1 MTVDNLIANASLLDG
16 LVKNQAKQAGAALN
30 QGPRELGNTEG
41 SFDTAL
47 QNAVNDSQKETGE
60 LLHTASSG
68 SDCTD
73 NFEGGWQ
80 DLPRHDPEIAALLQM
95 LGQEN
100 ANVKTKLED
109 LKGLPPEFLTVLQ
122 DFGSAQSTGQTS
134 LQNLGDHVAEG
145 QTVLQYFGSTQSISK
160 GFTTPAPGQ
169 PSLKNLGDHVA
180 EGQTLLQYF
189 GSMQSSVQGVIG
201 PASGLNDRTPQAN
214 QLITGLVPDQL
225 NDAFAGRTILS
236 AELVDIQAPSENAV
250 RELVGSRGDVPILNN
265 LAAVQATSLRTGTLA
280 GSVEISLPAK
290 EPEVFATGLA
300 TYLRVLKT
308 EGGTEARLQ
317 LSPIELGRLAI
328 TIQSEGEETRV
339 SFVVENSQARSA
351 VESSL
356 PRLRDMLEQSGL
368 SLSDAEVTE
377 KNPNEKDTEHKADS
391 HNEDSLDDDIQ
402 SDQPTTAFSAD
413 SSSLVDAYA

>member
-1 MTVDNLIANASLLDG
+1 MTVDNFIANASLLDG
-16 LVKNQAKQAGAALN
+16 LVKNQAKQAGAASN
-30 QGPRELGNTEG
+30 QGPRELENTEG

-73 NFEGGWQ
+73 NFEDGWQ
-80 DLPRHDPEIAALLQM
+80 DLPRHDPEIAALLQ
-95 LGQEN
+95 LFGQEN
-100 ANVKTKLED
+100 ANGKTRLED

-122 DFGSAQSTGQTS
+122 HFGSAQSTSQTS
-134 LQNLGDHVAEG
+134 LQ
-145 QTVLQYFGSTQSISK
+145 
-160 GFTTPAPGQ
+160 
-169 PSLKNLGDHVA
+169 NLGDHVA

-189 GSMQSSVQGVIG
+189 GSMQSSAQGVIG

-280 GSVEISLPAK
+280 GSVEVSLPAK

-328 TIQSEGEETRV
+328 TIQTEGEETRV

-377 KNPNEKDTEHKADS
+377 KHPNKKDTEHKADS

-402 SDQPTTAFSAD
+402 SDQLTTAFSAD

>member
-1 MTVDNLIANASLLDG
+1 MTVDNFIANASVLDG
-16 LVKNQAKQAGAALN
+16 LVKNQPKQAGAASN
-30 QGPRELGNTEG
+30 QGLRELENTEG

-47 QNAVNDSQKETGE
+47 KNAVNDSQKDTGE
-60 LLHTASSG
+60 LLHTTSCG
-68 SDCTD
+68 SDYTD
-73 NFEGGWQ
+73 NFEDGWQ
-80 DLPRHDPEIAALLQM
+80 DLPKHDPEIAALLQ
-95 LGQEN
+95 LFGQEN
-100 ANVKTKLED
+100 SNGKARLED

-122 DFGSAQSTGQTS
+122 HFGAAQSTSQTS
-134 LQNLGDHVAEG
+134 LQ
-145 QTVLQYFGSTQSISK
+145 
-160 GFTTPAPGQ
+160 
-169 PSLKNLGDHVA
+169 NLGDHVA

-189 GSMQSSVQGVIG
+189 GSIQSSAQGIIG
-201 PASGLNDRTPQAN
+201 PAPGLNNRTPPAN
-214 QLITGLVPDQL
+214 QLIIGLLPDQL
-225 NDAFAGRTILS
+225 NDAFTGRNILS
-236 AELVDIQAPSENAV
+236 AELVDIQVPSESAV

-280 GSVEISLPAK
+280 GSVEISLLAK

-328 TIQSEGEETRV
+328 TIQTEGEETRV

-377 KNPNEKDTEHKADS
+377 KHPNEKDTEHKADS
-391 HNEDSLDDDIQ
+391 HNEDGLDDDIQ

-413 SSSLVDAYA
+413 SSLLVDAYA

>member
-1 MTVDNLIANASLLDG
+1 MRDHPLTSSSTPH
-16 LVKNQAKQAGAALN
+16 
-30 QGPRELGNTEG
+30 PRTLSTTSSRPQCVTRCHGGTHRPSE
-41 SFDTAL
+41 A
-47 QNAVNDSQKETGE
+47 
-60 LLHTASSG
+60 HTPERSRVAQQSGGGRLPNHRPKRSTTTNKPLRRRSAASSG

-73 NFEGGWQ
+73 NFEDGWQ
-80 DLPRHDPEIAALLQM
+80 DLPRHDPEIAALLQ
-95 LGQEN
+95 LFGQEN
-100 ANVKTKLED
+100 ANGKTRLED

-145 QTVLQYFGSTQSISK
+145 QT
-160 GFTTPAPGQ
+160 
-169 PSLKNLGDHVA
+169 
-180 EGQTLLQYF
+180 LLQYF
-189 GSMQSSVQGVIG
+189 GSMQSSAQSVIG

-280 GSVEISLPAK
+280 GSVEVSLPAK

-328 TIQSEGEETRV
+328 TIQTEGEETRV

-377 KNPNEKDTEHKADS
+377 KHPNKKDTEHKADS

-402 SDQPTTAFSAD
+402 SDQLTTAFSAD

>member
-1 MTVDNLIANASLLDG
+1 MTVDNFIANASLLDG
-16 LVKNQAKQAGAALN
+16 LVKNQAKQAGAASN
-30 QGPRELGNTEG
+30 QGPRELENTEG

-73 NFEGGWQ
+73 NFEDGWQ
-80 DLPRHDPEIAALLQM
+80 DLPRHDPEIAALLQ
-95 LGQEN
+95 LFGQEN
-100 ANVKTKLED
+100 ANGKTRLED

-145 QTVLQYFGSTQSISK
+145 QT
-160 GFTTPAPGQ
+160 
-169 PSLKNLGDHVA
+169 
-180 EGQTLLQYF
+180 LLQYF
-189 GSMQSSVQGVIG
+189 GSMQSSAQGVIG

-236 AELVDIQAPSENAV
+236 AELVDIQAPSESAV

-328 TIQSEGEETRV
+328 TIQTEGEETRV

-377 KNPNEKDTEHKADS
+377 KHPNKKDTEHKADS

-402 SDQPTTAFSAD
+402 SDQLTTAFSAD

>member
-1 MTVDNLIANASLLDG
+1 MTVDNFIANASLLDG
-16 LVKNQAKQAGAALN
+16 LVKNQAKQADAASN
-30 QGPRELGNTEG
+30 QGPRELENTEG

-73 NFEGGWQ
+73 NFEDGWQ
-80 DLPRHDPEIAALLQM
+80 DLPRHDPEIAALLQ
-95 LGQEN
+95 LFGQEN
-100 ANVKTKLED
+100 ANGKTRLED

-122 DFGSAQSTGQTS
+122 HFGSAQSTSQAS
-134 LQNLGDHVAEG
+134 LQ
-145 QTVLQYFGSTQSISK
+145 
-160 GFTTPAPGQ
+160 
-169 PSLKNLGDHVA
+169 NLGDHVA

-189 GSMQSSVQGVIG
+189 GSMQSSAQGVIG

-280 GSVEISLPAK
+280 GSVEVSLPAK

-328 TIQSEGEETRV
+328 TIQTEGEETRV

-377 KNPNEKDTEHKADS
+377 KHPNKKDTEHKADS

-402 SDQPTTAFSAD
+402 SDQLTTAFSAD

>member
-1 MTVDNLIANASLLDG
+1 MTVDNFIANASLLDG
-16 LVKNQAKQAGAALN
+16 LVKNQAKQAGAASN
-30 QGPRELGNTEG
+30 QGPRELENTEG

-60 LLHTASSG
+60 LLHNASSG

-73 NFEGGWQ
+73 NFEDGWQ
-80 DLPRHDPEIAALLQM
+80 DLPRHDPEIAALLQ
-95 LGQEN
+95 LFGQEN
-100 ANVKTKLED
+100 ANGKTRLED

-122 DFGSAQSTGQTS
+122 HFGSAQSTSQAS
-134 LQNLGDHVAEG
+134 LQ
-145 QTVLQYFGSTQSISK
+145 
-160 GFTTPAPGQ
+160 
-169 PSLKNLGDHVA
+169 NLGDHVA

-189 GSMQSSVQGVIG
+189 GSMQSSAQSVIG

-225 NDAFAGRTILS
+225 NEALASRTILS
-236 AELVDIQAPSENAV
+236 AELVDIQVPSESAV

-280 GSVEISLPAK
+280 GSVEVSLPAK

-328 TIQSEGEETRV
+328 TIQTEGEETRV

-377 KNPNEKDTEHKADS
+377 KHPNKKDTEHKADS

-402 SDQPTTAFSAD
+402 SDQLTTAFSAD

>member
-1 MTVDNLIANASLLDG
+1 MTVDNFIANASVLDG
-16 LVKNQAKQAGAALN
+16 LVKNPAKQAGTASN
-30 QGPRELGNTEG
+30 QGLRELENTEG

-47 QNAVNDSQKETGE
+47 KNAVNDSQKETGE
-60 LLHTASSG
+60 LLHTTSSG

-73 NFEGGWQ
+73 NFEDGWQ
-80 DLPRHDPEIAALLQM
+80 DLPRHDPEIAALLQ
-95 LGQEN
+95 LFGQEN
-100 ANVKTKLED
+100 AKGKTRPED
-109 LKGLPPEFLTVLQ
+109 LKGLPPEFLTVLR
-122 DFGSAQSTGQTS
+122 DFGSAQSTSQTS
-134 LQNLGDHVAEG
+134 LQNLGD
-145 QTVLQYFGSTQSISK
+145 Y
-160 GFTTPAPGQ
+160 
-169 PSLKNLGDHVA
+169 VA

-189 GSMQSSVQGVIG
+189 GSIQSSAQGIIG
-201 PASGLNDRTPQAN
+201 TAPGLNDRTPPAN
-214 QLITGLVPDQL
+214 QLITGLLPDQL
-225 NDAFAGRTILS
+225 NDAFTGRNILS
-236 AELVDIQAPSENAV
+236 AELVDIQAPKENAAV
-250 RELVGSRGDVPILNN
+250 ELVGSRGDVPVLNN
-265 LAAVQATSLRTGTLA
+265 LATVQTTSLRTGALA
-280 GSVEISLPAK
+280 GGSVEISLPAK

-328 TIQSEGEETRV
+328 TIQTEGDETRV

-377 KNPNEKDTEHKADS
+377 KHPNEKDTEHKANS

-402 SDQPTTAFSAD
+402 LDQPTTAFSAD
-413 SSSLVDAYA
+413 SSLLVDAYA

>member
-1 MTVDNLIANASLLDG
+1 MTVDNFIANASLLDG

-30 QGPRELGNTEG
+30 QGPRELENTEG

-73 NFEGGWQ
+73 NFEDGWQ
-80 DLPRHDPEIAALLQM
+80 DLPRHDPEIAALLQ
-95 LGQEN
+95 LFGQEN
-100 ANVKTKLED
+100 ANGKTRLED

-145 QTVLQYFGSTQSISK
+145 QT
-160 GFTTPAPGQ
+160 
-169 PSLKNLGDHVA
+169 
-180 EGQTLLQYF
+180 LLQYF
-189 GSMQSSVQGVIG
+189 GSMQSSAQSVIG

-214 QLITGLVPDQL
+214 QLITGLVPYQL

-280 GSVEISLPAK
+280 GSVEVSLPAK

-328 TIQSEGEETRV
+328 TIQTEGEETRV

-377 KNPNEKDTEHKADS
+377 KHPNKKDTEHKADS

-402 SDQPTTAFSAD
+402 SDQLTTAFSAD

>member
-1 MTVDNLIANASLLDG
+1 MTVDNFIANASLLDG
-16 LVKNQAKQAGAALN
+16 LVKNQAKQAGAASN
-30 QGPRELGNTEG
+30 PGPRELENTEG

-73 NFEGGWQ
+73 NFEDGWQ
-80 DLPRHDPEIAALLQM
+80 DLPRHDPEIAALLQ
-95 LGQEN
+95 LFGQEN
-100 ANVKTKLED
+100 ANGKTRLED

-122 DFGSAQSTGQTS
+122 HFGSAQSTSQAS
-134 LQNLGDHVAEG
+134 LQ
-145 QTVLQYFGSTQSISK
+145 
-160 GFTTPAPGQ
+160 
-169 PSLKNLGDHVA
+169 NLGDHVA

-189 GSMQSSVQGVIG
+189 GSMQSSAQSVIG

-225 NDAFAGRTILS
+225 NEALASRTILS
-236 AELVDIQAPSENAV
+236 AELVDIQVPSESAV

-328 TIQSEGEETRV
+328 TIQTEGEETRV

-377 KNPNEKDTEHKADS
+377 KHPNEKDTEHKADS

-413 SSSLVDAYA
+413 SSLLVDAYA

>member
-1 MTVDNLIANASLLDG
+1 MTVDNFIANASLLDG
-16 LVKNQAKQAGAALN
+16 LVKNQAKQAGAASN
-30 QGPRELGNTEG
+30 PGPRELENTEG

-73 NFEGGWQ
+73 NFEDGWQ
-80 DLPRHDPEIAALLQM
+80 DLPRHDPEIAALLQ
-95 LGQEN
+95 LFGQEN
-100 ANVKTKLED
+100 ANGKTRLED

-145 QTVLQYFGSTQSISK
+145 QT
-160 GFTTPAPGQ
+160 
-169 PSLKNLGDHVA
+169 
-180 EGQTLLQYF
+180 LLQYF
-189 GSMQSSVQGVIG
+189 GSMQSSAQSVIG

-236 AELVDIQAPSENAV
+236 AELVDIQVPSESAV

-328 TIQSEGEETRV
+328 TIQTEGEETRV

-377 KNPNEKDTEHKADS
+377 KHPNEKDTEHKADS

-402 SDQPTTAFSAD
+402 SDQLTTAFSAD

>member
-1 MTVDNLIANASLLDG
+1 MTVDNFIANASVLDG
-16 LVKNQAKQAGAALN
+16 LVKNQPKQVGAASN
-30 QGPRELGNTEG
+30 QGLRELENTEG

-47 QNAVNDSQKETGE
+47 KNAVNDSQKETGE
-60 LLHTASSG
+60 LLHTTSCG

-73 NFEGGWQ
+73 NFEDGWQ
-80 DLPRHDPEIAALLQM
+80 DLPRHDPEIAALLQ
-95 LGQEN
+95 LFGQEN
-100 ANVKTKLED
+100 AKGKTRLED

-122 DFGSAQSTGQTS
+122 HLGSAQSTSQTS
-134 LQNLGDHVAEG
+134 LQ
-145 QTVLQYFGSTQSISK
+145 
-160 GFTTPAPGQ
+160 
-169 PSLKNLGDHVA
+169 NLGDHVA

-189 GSMQSSVQGVIG
+189 GSMQSSAQGVIG
-201 PASGLNDRTPQAN
+201 PASGLNDRTPPAN
-214 QLITGLVPDQL
+214 QLITGLLPDQL
-225 NDAFAGRTILS
+225 NEAFAGRNIVS
-236 AELVDIQAPSENAV
+236 AELLDIQAPKENAA
-250 RELVGSRGDVPILNN
+250 RELVGSRGDVPVLNN
-265 LAAVQATSLRTGTLA
+265 LATVQTTSLRTGALA
-280 GSVEISLPAK
+280 SGSVEISLPAK

-328 TIQSEGEETRV
+328 TIQTEGDETRV

-377 KNPNEKDTEHKADS
+377 KHPNEKDTEHKANS

-402 SDQPTTAFSAD
+402 LDQPTMAVSAD
-413 SSSLVDAYA
+413 SSLLVDAYA

>member
-1 MTVDNLIANASLLDG
+1 MTVDNFIVNASVLDG
-16 LVKNQAKQAGAALN
+16 LVKNQPKQSGAASN
-30 QGPRELGNTEG
+30 QGPRELENTEG
-41 SFDTAL
+41 SFDSAL
-47 QNAVNDSQKETGE
+47 KRAVNDSQKETGE
-60 LLHTASSG
+60 LLHTTSCG

-73 NFEGGWQ
+73 NFEDGWQ
-80 DLPRHDPEIAALLQM
+80 DLPGHDPEIAALLQ
-95 LGQEN
+95 LFGQEN
-100 ANVKTKLED
+100 ANGKTRLED
-109 LKGLPPEFLTVLQ
+109 LKGLSSEYLTVLQ
-122 DFGSAQSTGQTS
+122 DFGSAQSTSQTS
-134 LQNLGDHVAEG
+134 LQ
-145 QTVLQYFGSTQSISK
+145 
-160 GFTTPAPGQ
+160 
-169 PSLKNLGDHVA
+169 NLGDHVA

-189 GSMQSSVQGVIG
+189 GSMQSSAQGVTG
-201 PASGLNDRTPQAN
+201 PASGLNDRTPLAN

-225 NDAFAGRTILS
+225 NDAFSGRTALS
-236 AELVDIQAPSENAV
+236 AEPLNIQAPSENAV

-265 LAAVQATSLRTGTLA
+265 LAAVQATSLRTGILA

-328 TIQSEGEETRV
+328 TIQTEGEETRV

-377 KNPNEKDTEHKADS
+377 KHPNEKDTEHKADS

-402 SDQPTTAFSAD
+402 LDQPTMAVSAD
-413 SSSLVDAYA
+413 SSLLVDAYA

>member
-1 MTVDNLIANASLLDG
+1 MTVDNFIANASVLDG
-16 LVKNQAKQAGAALN
+16 LVKNQPKQVGTASN
-30 QGPRELGNTEG
+30 QGLRELENTEG

-47 QNAVNDSQKETGE
+47 KNAVNDSQKETGE
-60 LLHTASSG
+60 LLHTTSCG

-73 NFEGGWQ
+73 NFEDGWQ
-80 DLPRHDPEIAALLQM
+80 DLPRHDPEIAALLQ
-95 LGQEN
+95 LFGQEN
-100 ANVKTKLED
+100 AKGKTRLED

-122 DFGSAQSTGQTS
+122 HLGSAQSTSQTS
-134 LQNLGDHVAEG
+134 LQ
-145 QTVLQYFGSTQSISK
+145 
-160 GFTTPAPGQ
+160 
-169 PSLKNLGDHVA
+169 NLGDHVA

-189 GSMQSSVQGVIG
+189 GSIQSSAQGIAG
-201 PASGLNDRTPQAN
+201 TAPGLNDRTPPAN
-214 QLITGLVPDQL
+214 QLITGLLPDQL
-225 NDAFAGRTILS
+225 NDAFTGRNILS
-236 AELVDIQAPSENAV
+236 AELLDIQAPKENAA
-250 RELVGSRGDVPILNN
+250 REFVGSRGDVPVLNN
-265 LAAVQATSLRTGTLA
+265 LATVQTTSLRTGALA
-280 GSVEISLPAK
+280 GGSVEISLPAK

-328 TIQSEGEETRV
+328 TIQTEGDETRV

-377 KNPNEKDTEHKADS
+377 KHPNEKDTEHKANS

-402 SDQPTTAFSAD
+402 LDQPTMAVSAD
-413 SSSLVDAYA
+413 SSLLVDAYA

>member
-1 MTVDNLIANASLLDG
+1 MTVDNFIANASVLDG
-16 LVKNQAKQAGAALN
+16 LVKNQPKQVGTASN
-30 QGPRELGNTEG
+30 QGLRELENTEG

-47 QNAVNDSQKETGE
+47 KNAVNDSQKETGE

-73 NFEGGWQ
+73 NFEDGWQ
-80 DLPRHDPEIAALLQM
+80 DLPRHDPEIAALLQ
-95 LGQEN
+95 LFGQEN
-100 ANVKTKLED
+100 AKGKTRPED
-109 LKGLPPEFLTVLQ
+109 LKGLPPEFLTVLR
-122 DFGSAQSTGQTS
+122 DFGSAQSTSQTS
-134 LQNLGDHVAEG
+134 LQ
-145 QTVLQYFGSTQSISK
+145 
-160 GFTTPAPGQ
+160 
-169 PSLKNLGDHVA
+169 NLGDHVA

-189 GSMQSSVQGVIG
+189 GSIQSSAQGIIG
-201 PASGLNDRTPQAN
+201 TAPGLNDRTPPAN
-214 QLITGLVPDQL
+214 QLITGLLPDQL
-225 NDAFAGRTILS
+225 NDAFTGRNILS
-236 AELVDIQAPSENAV
+236 AELVDIQVPSESAV

-328 TIQSEGEETRV
+328 TIQTEGEETRV

-377 KNPNEKDTEHKADS
+377 KHPNEKDTEHKANS

-402 SDQPTTAFSAD
+402 LDQPTMAVSAD
-413 SSSLVDAYA
+413 SSLLVDAYA

>member
-1 MTVDNLIANASLLDG
+1 MTVDNFIANASVLDG
-16 LVKNQAKQAGAALN
+16 LVKNQPKQVGTASN
-30 QGPRELGNTEG
+30 QGLRDLENTEG

-47 QNAVNDSQKETGE
+47 KNAVNDSQKETGE
-60 LLHTASSG
+60 LLHTTSCG

-73 NFEGGWQ
+73 NFEDGWQ
-80 DLPRHDPEIAALLQM
+80 DLPRHDPEIAALLQ
-95 LGQEN
+95 LFGQEN
-100 ANVKTKLED
+100 AKGKTRLED

-122 DFGSAQSTGQTS
+122 HLGSAQSTSQTS
-134 LQNLGDHVAEG
+134 LQ
-145 QTVLQYFGSTQSISK
+145 
-160 GFTTPAPGQ
+160 
-169 PSLKNLGDHVA
+169 NLGDHVA

-189 GSMQSSVQGVIG
+189 GSIQSIGQGVTG
-201 PASGLNDRTPQAN
+201 PAPGLNDRTPPAN
-214 QLITGLVPDQL
+214 QLITGLLPDQL
-225 NDAFAGRTILS
+225 NDAFTGRNILS
-236 AELVDIQAPSENAV
+236 AELLDIQAPKENAA
-250 RELVGSRGDVPILNN
+250 RELVGSRGDVPVLNN
-265 LAAVQATSLRTGTLA
+265 LATVQTTSLRTGALA
-280 GSVEISLPAK
+280 SGSVEISLPAK

-328 TIQSEGEETRV
+328 TIQTEGDETRV
-339 SFVVENSQARSA
+339 SFVVENSQARSV

-377 KNPNEKDTEHKADS
+377 KHPNEKDTEQKANS

-402 SDQPTTAFSAD
+402 LDQPTMAVSAD
-413 SSSLVDAYA
+413 SSLLVDAYA

>member
-1 MTVDNLIANASLLDG
+1 MTVDNFIANASLLDG
-16 LVKNQAKQAGAALN
+16 LVKNQAKQAGAASN
-30 QGPRELGNTEG
+30 QGPRELENTEG

-73 NFEGGWQ
+73 NFEDGWQ
-80 DLPRHDPEIAALLQM
+80 DLPRHDPEIAALLQ
-95 LGQEN
+95 LFGQEN
-100 ANVKTKLED
+100 ANGKTRLED

-145 QTVLQYFGSTQSISK
+145 QT
-160 GFTTPAPGQ
+160 
-169 PSLKNLGDHVA
+169 
-180 EGQTLLQYF
+180 LLQYF
-189 GSMQSSVQGVIG
+189 GSMQSSAQGVIG

-280 GSVEISLPAK
+280 GSVEVSLPAK

-328 TIQSEGEETRV
+328 TIQTEGEETRV

-377 KNPNEKDTEHKADS
+377 KHPNKKDTEHKADS

-402 SDQPTTAFSAD
+402 SDQLTTAFSAD

>member
-1 MTVDNLIANASLLDG
+1 MTVDNFIANASLLDG
-16 LVKNQAKQAGAALN
+16 LVKNQAKQAGAASN
-30 QGPRELGNTEG
+30 QGPRELENTEG

-73 NFEGGWQ
+73 NFEDGWQ
-80 DLPRHDPEIAALLQM
+80 DLPRHDPEIAALLQ
-95 LGQEN
+95 LFGQEN
-100 ANVKTKLED
+100 ANGKTRLED

-145 QTVLQYFGSTQSISK
+145 QT
-160 GFTTPAPGQ
+160 
-169 PSLKNLGDHVA
+169 
-180 EGQTLLQYF
+180 LLQYF
-189 GSMQSSVQGVIG
+189 GSMQSSAQSVIG

-280 GSVEISLPAK
+280 GSVEVSLPAK

-328 TIQSEGEETRV
+328 TIQTEGEETRV

-377 KNPNEKDTEHKADS
+377 KHPNKKDTEHKADS

-402 SDQPTTAFSAD
+402 SDQLTTAFSAD

>member
-1 MTVDNLIANASLLDG
+1 MTVDNFIANASVLDG
-16 LVKNQAKQAGAALN
+16 LVKNQPKQVGAATN
-30 QGPRELGNTEG
+30 QGPRELESTEG

-60 LLHTASSG
+60 LLQTASSG

-73 NFEGGWQ
+73 NFEDGWQ
-80 DLPRHDPEIAALLQM
+80 DLPRHDPEIAALLQ
-95 LGQEN
+95 LFGQEN
-100 ANVKTKLED
+100 ANGKTRLED

-122 DFGSAQSTGQTS
+122 HFGSAQSTSQAS
-134 LQNLGDHVAEG
+134 LQ
-145 QTVLQYFGSTQSISK
+145 
-160 GFTTPAPGQ
+160 
-169 PSLKNLGDHVA
+169 NLGDHVA

-189 GSMQSSVQGVIG
+189 GSMQSSAQGVIG
-201 PASGLNDRTPQAN
+201 RASDLNDRTPQVN

-236 AELVDIQAPSENAV
+236 AELVDIQAPSESAV

-328 TIQSEGEETRV
+328 TIQTEGEETRV

-377 KNPNEKDTEHKADS
+377 KHPNEKDTEHKADS

-413 SSSLVDAYA
+413 SSLLVDAYA

>member
-1 MTVDNLIANASLLDG
+1 MTVDNFIANASVLDG
-16 LVKNQAKQAGAALN
+16 LLKNQPKQAVASSN
-30 QGPRELGNTEG
+30 QGLRELENTEG

-47 QNAVNDSQKETGE
+47 KNAVTDSQKETGE
-60 LLHTASSG
+60 FLHTTSCG

-73 NFEGGWQ
+73 NFEDGWQ
-80 DLPRHDPEIAALLQM
+80 DLPRHDPEIAALLQLFGQENANGKARLEDLSGLPPLLQL

-100 ANVKTKLED
+100 ANGKTRLED
-109 LKGLPPEFLTVLQ
+109 LSGLPPEFLTALQ
-122 DFGSAQSTGQTS
+122 GFGSAQSASQTS

-145 QTVLQYFGSTQSISK
+145 QTLLQHFGSIQSIAQGVS
-160 GFTTPAPGQ
+160 GPAP
-169 PSLKNLGDHVA
+169 
-180 EGQTLLQYF
+180 
-189 GSMQSSVQGVIG
+189 
-201 PASGLNDRTPQAN
+201 GLNDRAPLAN
-214 QLITGLVPDQL
+214 QLITELLPDQL
-225 NDAFAGRTILS
+225 NAAFTGRTIVS
-236 AELVDIQAPSENAV
+236 TELLDIQTPKDNAA

-265 LAAVQATSLRTGTLA
+265 LAAMQTTSLRTGTLA
-280 GSVEISLPAK
+280 GGAEISLPVK

-328 TIQSEGEETRV
+328 TIQTEGDETRV

-377 KNPNEKDTEHKADS
+377 KYPNEKDTEHKADS
-391 HNEDSLDDDIQ
+391 HNEDSLDDDTQ
-402 SDQPTTAFSAD
+402 SDQPTTAVSAD
-413 SSSLVDAYA
+413 SSLLVDAYA

>member
-1 MTVDNLIANASLLDG
+1 MTVDNFIANASVLDG
-16 LVKNQAKQAGAALN
+16 LVKNQPKQVGAATN
-30 QGPRELGNTEG
+30 QGLRELENTEG
-41 SFDTAL
+41 SFDAAL
-47 QNAVNDSQKETGE
+47 KNAVNDSQKETGE

-73 NFEGGWQ
+73 NFEDGWQ
-80 DLPRHDPEIAALLQM
+80 DLPRHDPEIAALLQ
-95 LGQEN
+95 LFGQEN
-100 ANVKTKLED
+100 ANGKTRLED

-122 DFGSAQSTGQTS
+122 HFGSAQSTSQAS
-134 LQNLGDHVAEG
+134 LQ
-145 QTVLQYFGSTQSISK
+145 
-160 GFTTPAPGQ
+160 
-169 PSLKNLGDHVA
+169 NLGDHVA

-189 GSMQSSVQGVIG
+189 GSMQSSAQGVIG
-201 PASGLNDRTPQAN
+201 RASDLNDRTPQVN

-236 AELVDIQAPSENAV
+236 AELVDIQAPSESAV

-328 TIQSEGEETRV
+328 TIQTEGEETRV

-377 KNPNEKDTEHKADS
+377 KHPNEKDTEHKADS

-413 SSSLVDAYA
+413 SSLLVDAYA

>member
-1 MTVDNLIANASLLDG
+1 MTVDNFIANASLLDG

-30 QGPRELGNTEG
+30 QGPRELENTEG

-73 NFEGGWQ
+73 NFEDGWQ
-80 DLPRHDPEIAALLQM
+80 DLPRHDPEIAALLQ
-95 LGQEN
+95 LFGQEN
-100 ANVKTKLED
+100 ANGKTRLED

-145 QTVLQYFGSTQSISK
+145 QT
-160 GFTTPAPGQ
+160 
-169 PSLKNLGDHVA
+169 
-180 EGQTLLQYF
+180 LLQYF
-189 GSMQSSVQGVIG
+189 GSMQSSAQSVIG

-280 GSVEISLPAK
+280 GSVEVSLPAK

-328 TIQSEGEETRV
+328 TIQTEGEETRV

-377 KNPNEKDTEHKADS
+377 KHPNKKDTEHKADS

-402 SDQPTTAFSAD
+402 SDQLTTAFSAD

>member
-1 MTVDNLIANASLLDG
+1 MTVDNFIANVSVLDG
-16 LVKNQAKQAGAALN
+16 LVKNQVKQASAASN
-30 QGPRELGNTEG
+30 QGPRGLENTEG

-60 LLHTASSG
+60 FLHTASCGSG
-68 SDCTD
+68 CTD
-73 NFEGGWQ
+73 NFEDGWQ
-80 DLPRHDPEIAALLQM
+80 DLPRHDPEIAALLQ
-95 LGQEN
+95 LFGQEN
-100 ANVKTKLED
+100 ANGKTRLED
-109 LKGLPPEFLTVLQ
+109 LKALPPEFLTVLR
-122 DFGSAQSTGQTS
+122 DFGSAQSTSQTS
-134 LQNLGDHVAEG
+134 LQ
-145 QTVLQYFGSTQSISK
+145 
-160 GFTTPAPGQ
+160 
-169 PSLKNLGDHVA
+169 NLGDHVA

-189 GSMQSSVQGVIG
+189 GSIQSIGQGVTG
-201 PASGLNDRTPQAN
+201 PAPGRNDRAPSAN
-214 QLITGLVPDQL
+214 KLITELLPDQF
-225 NDAFAGRTILS
+225 NDAFTGRTVLS
-236 AELVDIQAPSENAV
+236 TELLDVQAPKENAV
-250 RELVGSRGDVPILNN
+250 RELVGSRGDAPILNN
-265 LAAVQATSLRTGTLA
+265 FVTAQTTSLRTGTLPG
-280 GSVEISLPAK
+280 GSVEISLSAK

-328 TIQSEGEETRV
+328 TIQTEGDETRV

-377 KNPNEKDTEHKADS
+377 KHPNEKDTEHKANS

-402 SDQPTTAFSAD
+402 LDQPTMAVSAD
-413 SSSLVDAYA
+413 SSLLVDAYA

>member
-1 MTVDNLIANASLLDG
+1 MTVDNFIANASLPDG
-16 LVKNQAKQAGAALN
+16 LVKNPAKQAGAASN
-30 QGPRELGNTEG
+30 QGPRELENTEV

-73 NFEGGWQ
+73 NFEDGWQ
-80 DLPRHDPEIAALLQM
+80 DLPRHDPEIAALLQ
-95 LGQEN
+95 LFGQEN
-100 ANVKTKLED
+100 ANGKTRLED

-122 DFGSAQSTGQTS
+122 HFGSAQSTSQAS
-134 LQNLGDHVAEG
+134 LQ
-145 QTVLQYFGSTQSISK
+145 
-160 GFTTPAPGQ
+160 
-169 PSLKNLGDHVA
+169 NLGDHVA

-189 GSMQSSVQGVIG
+189 GSMQSSAQGVIG
-201 PASGLNDRTPQAN
+201 PASGLNDRTPQTN

-236 AELVDIQAPSENAV
+236 AELVDIQAPSESAV

-328 TIQSEGEETRV
+328 TIQTEGEETRV

-377 KNPNEKDTEHKADS
+377 KHPNKKDTEHKADS

-402 SDQPTTAFSAD
+402 SDQLTTAFSAD
-413 SSSLVDAYA
+413 SSLLVDAYA

>member
-1 MTVDNLIANASLLDG
+1 MTVDNFIANASVLDG
-16 LVKNQAKQAGAALN
+16 LVKNQPKQAGAASN
-30 QGPRELGNTEG
+30 QGLRELENTEG

-47 QNAVNDSQKETGE
+47 KNAVNDSQKDTGE
-60 LLHTASSG
+60 LLHTTSCG
-68 SDCTD
+68 SDYTD
-73 NFEGGWQ
+73 NFEDGWQ
-80 DLPRHDPEIAALLQM
+80 DLPKYDPEIAALLQ
-95 LGQEN
+95 LFGQEN
-100 ANVKTKLED
+100 SNGKARLED

-122 DFGSAQSTGQTS
+122 HFGAAQSTSQTS
-134 LQNLGDHVAEG
+134 LQ
-145 QTVLQYFGSTQSISK
+145 
-160 GFTTPAPGQ
+160 
-169 PSLKNLGDHVA
+169 NLGDHVA

-189 GSMQSSVQGVIG
+189 GSIQSSAQGIIG
-201 PASGLNDRTPQAN
+201 PAPGLNNRTPPAN
-214 QLITGLVPDQL
+214 QLIIGLLPDQL
-225 NDAFAGRTILS
+225 NDAFTGRNILS
-236 AELVDIQAPSENAV
+236 AELVDIQVPSESAV

-265 LAAVQATSLRTGTLA
+265 LAAVQAPSLRTGTLA
-280 GSVEISLPAK
+280 GSVEISLLAK

-328 TIQSEGEETRV
+328 TIQTEGEETRV

-377 KNPNEKDTEHKADS
+377 KHPNEKDTEHKADS
-391 HNEDSLDDDIQ
+391 HNEDGLDDDIQ

-413 SSSLVDAYA
+413 SSLLVDAYA

>member
-1 MTVDNLIANASLLDG
+1 MTVDNFIANVSVLDG
-16 LVKNQAKQAGAALN
+16 LVKNQVKQASAASN
-30 QGPRELGNTEG
+30 QGPRELENTEG

-60 LLHTASSG
+60 LLHTASCGSG
-68 SDCTD
+68 CTD
-73 NFEGGWQ
+73 NFEDGWQ
-80 DLPRHDPEIAALLQM
+80 DLPRHDPEIAALLQ
-95 LGQEN
+95 LFGQEN
-100 ANVKTKLED
+100 ANGKTRLED
-109 LKGLPPEFLTVLQ
+109 LKALPPELLTVLR
-122 DFGSAQSTGQTS
+122 DFGSAQSTSQTS

-145 QTVLQYFGSTQSISK
+145 QT
-160 GFTTPAPGQ
+160 
-169 PSLKNLGDHVA
+169 
-180 EGQTLLQYF
+180 LLEYF
-189 GSMQSSVQGVIG
+189 GSMQSIGQGVTG
-201 PASGLNDRTPQAN
+201 PAPGRNDRAPLAN
-214 QLITGLVPDQL
+214 ELITELLPDQF
-225 NDAFAGRTILS
+225 NDAFTGRTVLS
-236 AELVDIQAPSENAV
+236 AELLDVQAPKENAV

-265 LAAVQATSLRTGTLA
+265 LATVQTTSLRTGALA
-280 GSVEISLPAK
+280 GGSVEISLPAK

-328 TIQSEGEETRV
+328 TIQTEGDETRV

-377 KNPNEKDTEHKADS
+377 KHPNEKDTEHKANS

-402 SDQPTTAFSAD
+402 LDQPTMAVSGD
-413 SSSLVDAYA
+413 SSLLVDAYA

>member
-1 MTVDNLIANASLLDG
+1 MTVDNFIANASVLDG
-16 LVKNQAKQAGAALN
+16 LVKNQPKQVGTASN
-30 QGPRELGNTEG
+30 QGLRERENTEG

-47 QNAVNDSQKETGE
+47 KNAVNDSQKETGE
-60 LLHTASSG
+60 LLHTTSCG

-73 NFEGGWQ
+73 NFEDGWQ
-80 DLPRHDPEIAALLQM
+80 DLPRHDPEIAALLQ
-95 LGQEN
+95 LFGQEN
-100 ANVKTKLED
+100 AKGKTRPED
-109 LKGLPPEFLTVLQ
+109 LKALPPEFLTVLR
-122 DFGSAQSTGQTS
+122 DFGSAQSTSQTS
-134 LQNLGDHVAEG
+134 LQNLGD
-145 QTVLQYFGSTQSISK
+145 Y
-160 GFTTPAPGQ
+160 
-169 PSLKNLGDHVA
+169 VA

-189 GSMQSSVQGVIG
+189 GSIQSSVQGIIG
-201 PASGLNDRTPQAN
+201 TAPGLNDRTPPAN
-214 QLITGLVPDQL
+214 QLITGLLPDQL
-225 NDAFAGRTILS
+225 NDAFTGRNILS
-236 AELVDIQAPSENAV
+236 AELVDIQAPKENAA
-250 RELVGSRGDVPILNN
+250 RELVGSRGDVPVLNN
-265 LAAVQATSLRTGTLA
+265 LTTVQTTSLRTGALA
-280 GSVEISLPAK
+280 GGSVEISLPAK

-328 TIQSEGEETRV
+328 TIQTEGDETRV

-377 KNPNEKDTEHKADS
+377 KNPNEKDTEYKADS

-402 SDQPTTAFSAD
+402 SDQPTMAVSAD
-413 SSSLVDAYA
+413 SSLLVDAYA

>member
-1 MTVDNLIANASLLDG
+1 MTVDNFIVNASVLDG
-16 LVKNQAKQAGAALN
+16 LVKNQPKQSGAASN
-30 QGPRELGNTEG
+30 QGPRELENTEG
-41 SFDTAL
+41 SFDSAL
-47 QNAVNDSQKETGE
+47 KRAVNDSQKETGE
-60 LLHTASSG
+60 LLHATSCR

-73 NFEGGWQ
+73 NFEDGWQ
-80 DLPRHDPEIAALLQM
+80 DLPGHDPEIAALLQ
-95 LGQEN
+95 LFGQEN
-100 ANVKTKLED
+100 ANGKTRLED
-109 LKGLPPEFLTVLQ
+109 LKGLASEYLTVLQ
-122 DFGSAQSTGQTS
+122 DFGSAQSTSQTL
-134 LQNLGDHVAEG
+134 LQNLGDHV
-145 QTVLQYFGSTQSISK
+145 
-160 GFTTPAPGQ
+160 P
-169 PSLKNLGDHVA
+169 

-189 GSMQSSVQGVIG
+189 GSIQSSAQGITG
-201 PASGLNDRTPQAN
+201 TAPGLNDRTPLAN

-225 NDAFAGRTILS
+225 NDAFSGRTALS
-236 AELVDIQAPSENAV
+236 AEPLNIQAPSENAV

-265 LAAVQATSLRTGTLA
+265 LAAVQATSLRTGILA

-328 TIQSEGEETRV
+328 TIQTEGDETRV

-377 KNPNEKDTEHKADS
+377 KHPNEKDTEHKADS
-391 HNEDSLDDDIQ
+391 HNEDSLDDDMQ
-402 SDQPTTAFSAD
+402 SDQSTMAVSAD
-413 SSSLVDAYA
+413 SSLLVDAYA

>member
-1 MTVDNLIANASLLDG
+1 MTVDNFIANASLLDG
-16 LVKNQAKQAGAALN
+16 LVKNQAKQAGAASN
-30 QGPRELGNTEG
+30 QGPRELENTEG

-73 NFEGGWQ
+73 NFEDGWQ
-80 DLPRHDPEIAALLQM
+80 DLPRHDPEIAALLQ
-95 LGQEN
+95 LFGQEN
-100 ANVKTKLED
+100 ANGKTRLED

-145 QTVLQYFGSTQSISK
+145 QT
-160 GFTTPAPGQ
+160 
-169 PSLKNLGDHVA
+169 
-180 EGQTLLQYF
+180 LLQYF
-189 GSMQSSVQGVIG
+189 GSMQSSAQSVIG

-225 NDAFAGRTILS
+225 NEALASRTILS

-280 GSVEISLPAK
+280 GSVEVSLPAK

-328 TIQSEGEETRV
+328 TIQTEGEETRV

-377 KNPNEKDTEHKADS
+377 KHPNKKDTEHKADS

-402 SDQPTTAFSAD
+402 SDQLTTAFSAD

>member
-1 MTVDNLIANASLLDG
+1 MTVDNFIANASLLDG
-16 LVKNQAKQAGAALN
+16 LVKNQAKQAGAASN
-30 QGPRELGNTEG
+30 QGPRELENTEG

-73 NFEGGWQ
+73 NFEDGWQ
-80 DLPRHDPEIAALLQM
+80 DLPRHDPEIAALLQ
-95 LGQEN
+95 LFGQEN
-100 ANVKTKLED
+100 ANGKTRLED

-145 QTVLQYFGSTQSISK
+145 QT
-160 GFTTPAPGQ
+160 
-169 PSLKNLGDHVA
+169 
-180 EGQTLLQYF
+180 LLQYF
-189 GSMQSSVQGVIG
+189 GSMQSSAQSVIG

-280 GSVEISLPAK
+280 GSVEVSLPAK

-300 TYLRVLKT
+300 TYLGVLKT

-328 TIQSEGEETRV
+328 TIQTEGEETRV

-377 KNPNEKDTEHKADS
+377 KHPNKKDTEHKADS

-402 SDQPTTAFSAD
+402 SDQLTTAFSAD

>member
-1 MTVDNLIANASLLDG
+1 MTVDNFIANVSVLDG
-16 LVKNQAKQAGAALN
+16 LVKNQVRQASAASN
-30 QGPRELGNTEG
+30 QGPRELENTEG

-60 LLHTASSG
+60 LLHTASCGSG
-68 SDCTD
+68 CTD
-73 NFEGGWQ
+73 NFEDGWQ
-80 DLPRHDPEIAALLQM
+80 DLPRHDPEIAALLQ
-95 LGQEN
+95 LFGQEN
-100 ANVKTKLED
+100 ANGKTRLED
-109 LKGLPPEFLTVLQ
+109 LKALPPEFLTVLR
-122 DFGSAQSTGQTS
+122 DFGSAQSTSQTS
-134 LQNLGDHVAEG
+134 LQ
-145 QTVLQYFGSTQSISK
+145 
-160 GFTTPAPGQ
+160 
-169 PSLKNLGDHVA
+169 NLGDHVA

-189 GSMQSSVQGVIG
+189 GSIQSIGQSVTG
-201 PASGLNDRTPQAN
+201 PAPGWNDRAPLVN
-214 QLITGLVPDQL
+214 QLIAELLPDQL
-225 NDAFAGRTILS
+225 NDAFTGRTVLS
-236 AELVDIQAPSENAV
+236 AELLDLQASKENAV

-265 LAAVQATSLRTGTLA
+265 LATVQTTSLRTGTVA
-280 GSVEISLPAK
+280 GGSVEISLPAK

-328 TIQSEGEETRV
+328 TIQTEGDETRV

-368 SLSDAEVTE
+368 LLSDAEVTE
-377 KNPNEKDTEHKADS
+377 KHPNEKDTEQKANS

-402 SDQPTTAFSAD
+402 SVQPTMAVSTD
-413 SSSLVDAYA
+413 SSLLVDAYA

>member
-1 MTVDNLIANASLLDG
+1 MTVDNFIANASLLDG
-16 LVKNQAKQAGAALN
+16 LVKNQAKQAGAASN
-30 QGPRELGNTEG
+30 QGPRELENTEG

-73 NFEGGWQ
+73 NFEDGWQ
-80 DLPRHDPEIAALLQM
+80 DLPRHDPEIAALLQ
-95 LGQEN
+95 LFGQEN
-100 ANVKTKLED
+100 ANGKTRLED

-122 DFGSAQSTGQTS
+122 HFGSAQSTSQAS
-134 LQNLGDHVAEG
+134 LQ
-145 QTVLQYFGSTQSISK
+145 
-160 GFTTPAPGQ
+160 
-169 PSLKNLGDHVA
+169 NLGDHVA

-189 GSMQSSVQGVIG
+189 GSMQSSAQGVIG

-236 AELVDIQAPSENAV
+236 AELVDIQAPSESAV

-328 TIQSEGEETRV
+328 TIQTEGEETRV

-377 KNPNEKDTEHKADS
+377 KHPNKKDTEHKADS

-402 SDQPTTAFSAD
+402 SDQLTTAFSAD

>member
-1 MTVDNLIANASLLDG
+1 MTVDNFIANASLLDG
-16 LVKNQAKQAGAALN
+16 LVKNQAKQADAASN
-30 QGPRELGNTEG
+30 QGPRELENTEG

-73 NFEGGWQ
+73 NFEDGWQ
-80 DLPRHDPEIAALLQM
+80 DLPRHDPEIAALLQ
-95 LGQEN
+95 LFGQEN
-100 ANVKTKLED
+100 ANGKTRLED

-122 DFGSAQSTGQTS
+122 HFGSAQSTSQAS
-134 LQNLGDHVAEG
+134 LQ
-145 QTVLQYFGSTQSISK
+145 
-160 GFTTPAPGQ
+160 
-169 PSLKNLGDHVA
+169 NLGDHVA

-189 GSMQSSVQGVIG
+189 GSMQSSAQSVIG
-201 PASGLNDRTPQAN
+201 PASGLNDRTPQTN

-236 AELVDIQAPSENAV
+236 AELVDIQVPSESAV

-328 TIQSEGEETRV
+328 TIQTEGEETRV

-377 KNPNEKDTEHKADS
+377 KHPNEKDTEHKADS

-402 SDQPTTAFSAD
+402 SDQLTTAFSAD

>member
-1 MTVDNLIANASLLDG
+1 MTVDNFIANASLLDG
-16 LVKNQAKQAGAALN
+16 LVKNQAKQAGAASN
-30 QGPRELGNTEG
+30 QGPRELENTEG

-73 NFEGGWQ
+73 NFEDGWQ
-80 DLPRHDPEIAALLQM
+80 DLPRHDPEIAALLQ
-95 LGQEN
+95 LFGQEN
-100 ANVKTKLED
+100 ANGKTRLED

-145 QTVLQYFGSTQSISK
+145 K
-160 GFTTPAPGQ
+160 
-169 PSLKNLGDHVA
+169 
-180 EGQTLLQYF
+180 TLLQYF
-189 GSMQSSVQGVIG
+189 GSMQSSAQSVIG

-280 GSVEISLPAK
+280 GSVEVSLPAK

-328 TIQSEGEETRV
+328 TIQTEGEETRV

-377 KNPNEKDTEHKADS
+377 KHPNKKDTEHKADS

-402 SDQPTTAFSAD
+402 SDQLTTAFSAD